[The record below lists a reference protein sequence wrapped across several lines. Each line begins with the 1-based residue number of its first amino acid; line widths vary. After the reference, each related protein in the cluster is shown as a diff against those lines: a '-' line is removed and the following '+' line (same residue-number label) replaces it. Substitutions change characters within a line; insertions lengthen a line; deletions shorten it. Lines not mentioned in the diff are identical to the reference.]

1 MSTDDQTK
9 GYGLDVQDTE
19 CTRFIEQQGWT
30 LADLYTD
37 DGVSGSLLERPE
49 MDRLLADARAGRVD
63 VVVVYKLDRIGRT
76 NRVYFELEGRFKDLD
91 VPIVSATQGVSTDS
105 EDDELMVGVLSTFGQ
120 LERTIIRRR
129 TQGGLQRAA
138 EDGAWPGGMPPY
150 GYKSQRRP
158 RGQGKRGSFLVID
171 EAEAAVLRA
180 AYRYLVEDGLDVGD
194 TAARLNAR
202 GMVTRSGKPWSVV
215 NLRARL
221 LAESTTEAR
230 VVFRNPARASAGR
243 GVKLDKDGKPKHGAT
258 VTISLPPIFEPAEV
272 AELREALRPT
282 RPGTGP
288 ERRAY
293 PLSGRLFGQCG
304 AHYVGAKSGRKD
316 RPSGAGVGPA
326 YKCRGRR
333 AHHRGDSVCDDSAIP
348 AHEMEQR
355 VWAEVVA
362 LLGDAARLR
371 AMAAEWVDSQR
382 GADVDHAARVAELD
396 AQIAERSAT
405 LTRTAADYM
414 RAGVAPE
421 LVKAAT
427 DELGAELDALK
438 RERDD
443 AARWLAQAEQATAR
457 ATDLEALAVGARERL
472 ADLGPDERAEVL
484 QLLDVRV
491 TVTGPVPMPQIGT
504 PCSLSRWFIDN
515 DRLVPAELD
524 EEAWALVEPIVAE
537 WEAGRRT
544 HSGTMLDGRA
554 VLNAVLFKA
563 RTRCTWREIPERYG
577 NGNSIHTRWKRWQ
590 ADGVWAR
597 IMDAL
602 PNAGTPHLGMVGLPP
617 VRIEGRVDPR
627 LVADA
632 GAGPETA
639 PQETGSP
646 GPVTSAMSAGCHLLL
661 RDRQAA
667 CVTCAEDVLD
677 QIGPLG
683 GVAPGPVRLSA
694 ELAPESAR
702 VLDAIPRSGG
712 GPAVIARACGRDLE
726 PTMRALG
733 LLAAAG
739 LVERC
744 PAGWRRTR

>member
-1 MSTDDQTK
+1 MALRASAYLRVSTDDQTK

-19 CTRFIEQQGWT
+19 CRALIERQGWP
-30 LADLYTD
+30 LVDLYTD

-49 MDRLLADARAGRVD
+49 MDRLLADARAGLVD

-76 NRVYFELEGRFKDLD
+76 NRVYFELEGRFKDLG

-129 TQGGLQRAA
+129 TQGGLQQKAIA
-138 EDGAWPGGMPPY
+138 GGWPGGQPPY
-150 GYKSQRRP
+150 GYRIE
-158 RGQGKRGSFLVID
+158 GQGRRGSYLVID
-171 EAEAAVLRA
+171 EREATVLRTA
-180 AYRYLVEDGLDVGD
+180 RVYLVDDGLDVGD

-221 LAESTTEAR
+221 LAESTCEAH

-243 GVKLDKDGKPKHGAT
+243 GAKLDKDGKPKYGAT
-258 VTISLPPIFEPAEV
+258 VVIPLDPIFTPAEV
-272 AELREALRPT
+272 AELRQALRPT

-293 PLSGRLFGQCG
+293 PLSKRLFGRCG
-304 AHYVGAKSGRKD
+304 SYYVGGKGGRKD
-316 RPSGAGVGPA
+316 RPNGAGVGPT
-326 YKCRGRR
+326 YRCKGRV
-333 AHHRGDSVCDDSAIP
+333 AHHRGAQVCDDSAIP
-348 AHEMEQR
+348 ALEMEAR

-362 LLGDAARLR
+362 LLGDADRLR
-371 AMAAEWVDSQR
+371 AMAAEWVDSQA

-405 LTRTAADYM
+405 LTRTATEYM

-421 LVKAAT
+421 VVKAAT

-443 AARWLAQAEQATAR
+443 AARWQAQAEQATAR
-457 ATDLEALAVGARERL
+457 ATDLEALATGARARL

-491 TVTGPVPMPQIGT
+491 TVTGPVPQPQIGT
-504 PCSLSRWFIDN
+504 PCSLSRWFIEN
-515 DRLVPAELD
+515 DRLVPPELCD
-524 EEAWALVEPIVAE
+524 RAWALVAPIVAE

-554 VLNAVLFKA
+554 VLNAVFHKA
-563 RTRCTWREIPERYG
+563 RTRCAWRELPERYG
-577 NGNSIHTRWKRWQ
+577 NWNSIHTRFKRWD
-590 ADGVWAR
+590 ADGTWAR
-597 IMDAL
+597 VMDAL
-602 PNAGTPHLGMVGLPP
+602 PNVGTPHLGMVGLPP

-627 LVADA
+627 LVADT
-632 GAGPETA
+632 GAGH
-639 PQETGSP
+639 ETGP
-646 GPVTSAMSAGCHLLL
+646 QKTGVPRIVT
-661 RDRQAA
+661 
-667 CVTCAEDVLD
+667 
-677 QIGPLG
+677 
-683 GVAPGPVRLSA
+683 
-694 ELAPESAR
+694 
-702 VLDAIPRSGG
+702 
-712 GPAVIARACGRDLE
+712 
-726 PTMRALG
+726 AL
-733 LLAAAG
+733 
-739 LVERC
+739 
-744 PAGWRRTR
+744 P